1 MHRLFTTLAFASLMI
16 CLGGCDSEKPTKSDP
31 PPEPEFAV
39 AGQIYLFNC
48 YGRGDVFNNPPGQD
62 YRCAVRADYPARVTF
77 VDTASGMSFTA
88 SCDSNGYST
97 RLDSG
102 IYNAIVESSCSFPDT
117 VFGLSVASDDTL
129 DFDLT
134 AGWIPGG
141 YLRASIGYHPKTD
154 SLGGERERELLDS
167 LVSLIADGILDA
179 SHAQWDGDYESYTS
193 RWVFYTIPVFDTM
206 EAWKAVQQAFS
217 TDATQDSVFAP
228 HTCQLYPPVMICLA
242 ATRDL
247 DQLHLSSQNLK

>member
-1 MHRLFTTLAFASLMI
+1 MRRLMAVIAVLVFPLAL
-16 CLGGCDSEKPTKSDP
+16 LGGCDSDNPAKSDP

-39 AGQIYLFNC
+39 AGQVYLFSC
-48 YGRGDVFNNPPGQD
+48 YGRGDVYNNLPGNE
-62 YRCAVRADYPARVTF
+62 YRCAVRANFPARVTF

-88 SCDSNGYST
+88 SCDSNGYTT

-102 IYNAIVESSCSFPDT
+102 VYNAIVESSCSFPDT
-117 VFGLSVASDDTL
+117 VFALSVTSDDTL

-167 LVSLIADGILDA
+167 LVTLIADGILDA
-179 SHAQWDGDYESYTS
+179 SHAQWDGEYESYTS
-193 RWVFYTIPVFDTM
+193 RWVYYSIPVFDTM
-206 EAWKAVQQAFS
+206 ETWKAVQQAFS

-228 HTCQLYPPVMICLA
+228 HTCQLYPAVMACLA
-242 ATRDL
+242 SSA
-247 DQLHLSSQNLK
+247 QLK